1 MLIRGDIEIDVLK
14 KHPNQFRVADMLNIY
29 GRLERVGMN
38 KKEIEQALRD
48 YRWMINEIKRQ
59 RELLNDVNPSVT
71 AQGGIESSLPKAKGV
86 TGDPVAR
93 EVIRRD
99 KASRWV
105 QNLEK
110 KVLFIQERI
119 PIIKDEREKA
129 VLQCMLDGMSM
140 RAISQHMGLS
150 ERHVFRL
157 KDSIVSQMAEMA
169 DMSDLAGSFT
179 SEKTCV

>member
-1 MLIRGDIEIDVLK
+1 V
-14 KHPNQFRVADMLNIY
+14 
-29 GRLERVGMN
+29 N

-59 RELLNDVNPSVT
+59 RELLGDINPSVT
-71 AQGGIESSLPKAKGV
+71 SQGGIESSLPKPKGV

-110 KVLFIQERI
+110 KVTFIQERI
-119 PIIKDEREKA
+119 HIIKEPKEKA
-129 VLQCMLDGMSM
+129 VLECMLDGLSM
-140 RAISQHMGLS
+140 KAIGQHMGLS
-150 ERHVFRL
+150 RSHIYNIKE
-157 KDSIVSQMAEMA
+157 SIIEQIEHFGHNGHFGHKKH
-169 DMSDLAGSFT
+169 DFT

>member
-1 MLIRGDIEIDVLK
+1 MYSTSTLYHGGGLV
-14 KHPNQFRVADMLNIY
+14 
-29 GRLERVGMN
+29 N

-59 RELLNDVNPSVT
+59 RELLGDINPSVT
-71 AQGGIESSLPKAKGV
+71 SQGGIESSLPKPKGV

-110 KVLFIQERI
+110 KVTFIQERI
-119 PIIKDEREKA
+119 HIIKEPKEKA
-129 VLQCMLDGMSM
+129 VLNCMLDGMSM
-140 RAISQHMGLS
+140 SAIGNHMGLS
-150 ERHVFRL
+150 RRHIYTI
-157 KDSIVSQMAEMA
+157 KESIISQFAHFA
-169 DMSDLAGSFT
+169 HNAHISRDLTNNKS
-179 SEKTCV
+179 CV